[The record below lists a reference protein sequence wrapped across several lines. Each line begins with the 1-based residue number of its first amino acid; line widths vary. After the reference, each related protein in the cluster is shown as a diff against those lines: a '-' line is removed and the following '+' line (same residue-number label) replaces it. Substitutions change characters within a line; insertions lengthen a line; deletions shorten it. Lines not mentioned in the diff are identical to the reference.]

1 LHGFSVQ
8 SAEALAEYAHRQ
20 IRGELGL
27 PDDRGKRYSW
37 GYGAC
42 PDLSQHEIAFR
53 LLDAGNAIGVKLTE
67 AFQIVPEQSTAAIIM
82 HHPKAAYFN
91 AAAVRELEP
100 ASA

>member
-1 LHGFSVQ
+1 
-8 SAEALAEYAHRQ
+8 
-20 IRGELGL
+20 LGL

-53 LLDAGNAIGVKLTE
+53 LLDASNAIDVKLTE

-100 ASA
+100 A